1 MMISDV
7 MLQADPG
14 DAASWEG
21 WQASLKTMLLMMWRQ
36 ASGRPSG
43 NHGLFHRYR
52 VEAVTLQGVKM
63 KNARHTFG
71 LNEIG
76 RSVLAY
82 WHRADSNL
90 AGVH

>member
-7 MLQADPG
+7 MLQADPS

-43 NHGLFHRYR
+43 NHGLFHKYR
-52 VEAVTLQGVKM
+52 IESVTLQGVKM
-63 KNARHTFG
+63 KSSKRVFNMMQMQR
-71 LNEIG
+71 
-76 RSVLAY
+76 
-82 WHRADSNL
+82 
-90 AGVH
+90 